1 MLSTIKNVKLSRKFT
16 IAFGTVC
23 VLCLVQGIVAL
34 IGLARI
40 HVTTTDLTNK
50 VLPAMQALS
59 VMRSE
64 MQGVRR
70 TELAL
75 LLCKDQPCTVQY
87 GPRRLNYL
95 KKFQEAREKMAKLSL
110 FPESRAKFEAAT
122 NDFDSYTSQS
132 QSVIDEF
139 LAQEKK
145 DTTVL
150 GTKQQKLRDTFNRS
164 LGTMGELT
172 DHYIELGQQDSDKI
186 NAANSTMR
194 WLGFVVMVLVV
205 ALCIGIG
212 TMLTRMIAPPLERA
226 TAALERV
233 AGKDLTVSVAVE
245 SSDEVGRLS
254 EALNET
260 VEAIRTVLHSVS
272 EGVETLARSTEELRT
287 RATTTSGNTT
297 VQTNKISQIAA
308 AVQQMTATIGEISAN
323 AETAAHASQRSAET
337 AGEGGNVMQ
346 RAASTME
353 QIATTT
359 DSVTDKMDS
368 LAIRAEEIGKIVN
381 VIQGISEQTNL
392 LALNA
397 AIEAARAGE
406 HGRGF
411 AVVAGE
417 VRRLAERTKGATEE
431 ISGTIHA
438 IQQET
443 LSTAAV
449 MSQSNSTVQSGLSET
464 AEARAS
470 LDSTIAS
477 SREVEHMISLIA
489 TAASEQTAASGEI
502 SESTGHISQLAGENT
517 QAAEEIAEACHSLSA
532 LAAQLEEQVGQ
543 FRI

>member
-1 MLSTIKNVKLSRKFT
+1 MLSTIKDMKLSRKFT

-23 VLCLVQGIVAL
+23 VLCLLQGIVAL
-34 IGLARI
+34 VGLARI
-40 HVTTTDLTNK
+40 HTITVDLTVK
-50 VLPAMQALS
+50 TLPALQALS
-59 VMRSE
+59 SMRSE

-87 GPRRLNYL
+87 GQRRPMYL
-95 KKFQEAREKMAKLSL
+95 KKFAAAREQIAHLPL
-110 FPESRAKFEAAT
+110 APENRAKVDSALS
-122 NDFDSYTSQS
+122 DFDSYVAQS
-132 QSVIDEF
+132 EEIIQEF

-150 GTKQQKLRDTFNRS
+150 GVKQQKLRDTFNRS
-164 LGTMGELT
+164 LAMMTDLT
-172 DHYIELGQQDSDKI
+172 DHYIEASQKDSDQI
-186 NAANSTMR
+186 NNANRTIR
-194 WLGFVVMVLVV
+194 NLGFGVMLLVV
-205 ALCIGIG
+205 AMCVGIG
-212 TMLTRMIAPPLERA
+212 TMLTRMIVPPIEHA
-226 TAALERV
+226 TSALEKV
-233 AGKDLTVSVAVE
+233 ANKDLTVTVPVE
-245 SSDEVGRLS
+245 SADEVGRLTS
-254 EALNET
+254 ALNTT
-260 VEAIRTVLHSVS
+260 VESIRTVLHSVA
-272 EGVETLARSTEELRT
+272 EGMETLARATADLRS
-287 RATTTSGNTT
+287 RATTTSGNTI
-297 VQTNKISQIAA
+297 VQTNKINQIAA

-323 AETAAHASQRSAET
+323 AENAAHASQRSAET

-417 VRRLAERTKGATEE
+417 VRRLAERTKDATEE
-431 ISGTIHA
+431 ISTTIHA

-449 MSQSNSTVQSGLSET
+449 MSESNSTVQSGLSET
-464 AEARAS
+464 AAARTS
-470 LDSTIAS
+470 LESTIAA

-517 QAAEEIAEACHSLSA
+517 HAAEEIAESCQSLSS
-532 LAAQLEEQVGQ
+532 LAGQLEEQVNQ